1 MDKHIRRLDTDLARF
16 ELEYK
21 EKSSHQRTNLENK
34 DNFNSTDALNA
45 SHQNVNASLN
55 ASSNS
60 ATAETSTSKSR
71 KKKKIEQQPVIIE
84 ETPSSLMPITSLGL
98 SLAQPTGI
106 DVCII
111 QLLFFYI
118 IYIIFCVSK

>member
-21 EKSSHQRTNLENK
+21 EKSSHQRTNLENADHLNSA
-34 DNFNSTDALNA
+34 DNLNA
-45 SHQNVNASLN
+45 SHSNMNASTNASLN
-55 ASSNS
+55 S
-60 ATAETSTSKSR
+60 TSTEAGSSKSR

-84 ETPSSLMPITSLGL
+84 ETPSSLMPITTLGL

-106 DVCII
+106 DVSY
-111 QLLFFYI
+111 LFYSFLH
-118 IYIIFCVSK
+118 